1 MLSISN
7 YLVLQ
12 ADKALVVEPYPIR
25 VLAADCPI
33 IIVFELSR
41 LVVFHTYVVVYD
53 ALRGSQQLEEIQLNI
68 AI

>member
-12 ADKALVVEPYPIR
+12 ADKALVVEPYPIQ

-33 IIVFELSR
+33 AIV
-41 LVVFHTYVVVYD
+41 
-53 ALRGSQQLEEIQLNI
+53 LNYH
-68 AI
+68 A